1 VHRFAFIASDL
12 VRQGP
17 FFRIKSFF
25 TFTMSDNVQQVETMN
40 DIETPTRKPRTA
52 KISVKLTEE
61 EKKALDKIA
70 WDKDDSVS
78 RIIRQALAK
87 EFPQVFGR

>member
-1 VHRFAFIASDL
+1 
-12 VRQGP
+12 
-17 FFRIKSFF
+17 
-25 TFTMSDNVQQVETMN
+25 MSDNVHQVETMN

>member
-1 VHRFAFIASDL
+1 
-12 VRQGP
+12 
-17 FFRIKSFF
+17 
-25 TFTMSDNVQQVETMN
+25 MSDNVQQVETMN

-78 RIIRQALAK
+78 RIIRKALAK